1 MTFNSPSYFPNYFS
15 IDDIFVTQEKVM
27 TTVTRALP
35 RMGSFLDP
43 GEEENVEIPFKKKVE
58 VPLWY
63 LEQIINGGEEVIP
76 FM

>member
-1 MTFNSPSYFPNYFS
+1 
-15 IDDIFVTQEKVM
+15 M

-76 FM
+76 YM